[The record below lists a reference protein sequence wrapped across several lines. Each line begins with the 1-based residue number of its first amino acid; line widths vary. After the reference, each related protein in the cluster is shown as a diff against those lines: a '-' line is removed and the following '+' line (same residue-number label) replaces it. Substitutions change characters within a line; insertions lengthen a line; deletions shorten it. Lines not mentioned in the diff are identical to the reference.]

1 MTAIFKKIIAMFAVI
16 LQLFGIFQMD
26 LGIKIPD
33 FVQDF
38 IEDVVQSDDEIQAE
52 NRKALEEMAKLLGAG
67 DEVKDLSYFELQALV
82 EELMKKSDSSDE
94 STDAD
99 EPMAPSEEENAAAT
113 GYDNKT
119 VLVKVKDSF
128 SSAML
133 GELSYKSAEAL
144 YKGSKCTK

>member
-1 MTAIFKKIIAMFAVI
+1 MTAIFKKIIAVIAVI
-16 LQLFGIFQMD
+16 FQLFGIFQGD

-67 DEVKDLSYFELQALV
+67 DEIKDMSYSELQALV
-82 EELMKKSDSSDE
+82 EDLMKKSDASDE

-113 GYDNKT
+113 
-119 VLVKVKDSF
+119 
-128 SSAML
+128 
-133 GELSYKSAEAL
+133 
-144 YKGSKCTK
+144 